1 MSEHMLLM
9 CTLCQSVIYIYGP
22 FSRFWNLIKQNQTIQ
37 WSIACN
43 WLCRW
48 LWMKLYQAVHRL
60 KLQAGSTGASENNA
74 NVPVLVEVWQVLVQM
89 VWGNARVHSRGSKY
103 GGKHFLCKPRIV
115 LVKWARQQNCPLIS
129 YKSGLLAT
137 ARHLNP
143 VDLFI
148 FLLRP
153 SLLEMCQFN
162 SIYKCFNFSIKGSFI
177 KLEMFQRLPYT
188 VGGKLVRYNL
198 INRPTS
204 VATTLQPPNP
214 PTPKKKKNGSRYL
227 THIFHGGE

>member
-1 MSEHMLLM
+1 
-9 CTLCQSVIYIYGP
+9 
-22 FSRFWNLIKQNQTIQ
+22 
-37 WSIACN
+37 
-43 WLCRW
+43 
-48 LWMKLYQAVHRL
+48 MKLYQAVHRL

-129 YKSGLLAT
+129 YKSGLHAT
-137 ARHLNP
+137 ARHLNQ
-143 VDLFI
+143 VELFK

-153 SLLEMCQFN
+153 SLLEMCQYN

-177 KLEMFQRLPYT
+177 KLEMFQRLPYLT
-188 VGGKLVRYNL
+188 VGGKKWVKILDTHFSWRWVVLWGLHCTDSIYISNAAGKRWGARSQVDCMEWHSAGERSANAMEV
-198 INRPTS
+198 NRLSFKSNKP
-204 VATTLQPPNP
+204 LWP
-214 PTPKKKKNGSRYL
+214 G
-227 THIFHGGE
+227 

>member
-1 MSEHMLLM
+1 
-9 CTLCQSVIYIYGP
+9 
-22 FSRFWNLIKQNQTIQ
+22 
-37 WSIACN
+37 
-43 WLCRW
+43 
-48 LWMKLYQAVHRL
+48 MKLYQAVHRL

-129 YKSGLLAT
+129 YKSGLHAT
-137 ARHLNP
+137 ARHLNQ
-143 VDLFI
+143 VELFK

-153 SLLEMCQFN
+153 SLLEMCQYN

-204 VATTLQPPNP
+204 VPTTIHPPP
-214 PTPKKKKNGSRYL
+214 QKKKKKKKINK
-227 THIFHGGE
+227 